1 MTAYLLRRLGTSII
15 VLIGISIFIFL
26 LLHAIYPSPARDV
39 LGLRANNA
47 QIAAWNKDNGFDR
60 PVIAQYLSYMNALL
74 HGNLGYSYANNQ
86 TVASL
91 FQERLARSI
100 YLSGMAL
107 LIAILIALPLGIF
120 QAVKRNS
127 LGDNIATSAAFILY
141 SMPVF
146 ALGLILIQVFAIS
159 FPLFSFEASQST
171 SIWTVIG
178 DWRAMLLPILTLAL
192 ISVALFSRYMRSSSI
207 DVLAQDYIK
216 VARAKGLPER
226 LVLTRHMVRNASLP
240 MVTLI
245 GLSLPA
251 LLAGNL
257 IVEYLFNYQGLGLLF
272 YSCLGKADYPVLLAY
287 TLIGAVQSGW
297 RLAVREFSSNRL
309 AVVGVGIL
317 VFFIVFCFIGP
328 IFYHGNVENTDLINA
343 HNPPGAGAPLGTDVN
358 GLDILG
364 QLMKGGQAA
373 LEIGFFAAF
382 VAITIGALVGAVAG
396 LAGGV
401 VDTTLM
407 RITDVFLSVP
417 FLFVVLI
424 LAIRY
429 GASVL
434 SLSLVIGGF
443 SWQVPAR
450 LVRGEVLTIRE
461 RDFVLAARAAG
472 SGPWRLIGRHLL
484 PNALGVMIV
493 NVTFQVADAILAVAY
508 VGFLGFGLHYPN
520 IDWGDMLSDGTGYL
534 TDGYWWLIWPV
545 LTCIVLTVMALNF
558 IGDALRDSLDVRLR
572 RR

>member
-1 MTAYLLRRLGTSII
+1 VTAYLLRRLGTSII

-47 QIAAWNKDNGFDR
+47 QINAWNKENGFDR
-60 PVIAQYLSYMNALL
+60 PVIEQYLSYMNALL
-74 HGNLGYSYANNQ
+74 HGNLGYSYAENQ

-127 LGDNIATSAAFILY
+127 LGDNIATSLAFILY

-146 ALGLILIQVFAIS
+146 ALGLILIQVFALS
-159 FPLFSFEASQST
+159 FPLLGFEASQST

-226 LVLTRHMVRNASLP
+226 LVVMRHMVRNASLP

-272 YSCLGKADYPVLLAY
+272 YSSLGKADYPVLLAY
-287 TLIGAVQSGW
+287 TLIGAV
-297 RLAVREFSSNRL
+297 
-309 AVVGVGIL
+309 
-317 VFFIVFCFIGP
+317 
-328 IFYHGNVENTDLINA
+328 
-343 HNPPGAGAPLGTDVN
+343 
-358 GLDILG
+358 
-364 QLMKGGQAA
+364 
-373 LEIGFFAAF
+373 
-382 VAITIGALVGAVAG
+382 
-396 LAGGV
+396 
-401 VDTTLM
+401 
-407 RITDVFLSVP
+407 
-417 FLFVVLI
+417 FVVLGN
-424 LAIRY
+424 L
-429 GASVL
+429 
-434 SLSLVIGGF
+434 
-443 SWQVPAR
+443 
-450 LVRGEVLTIRE
+450 
-461 RDFVLAARAAG
+461 
-472 SGPWRLIGRHLL
+472 
-484 PNALGVMIV
+484 
-493 NVTFQVADAILAVAY
+493 VADIA
-508 VGFLGFGLHYPN
+508 
-520 IDWGDMLSDGTGYL
+520 
-534 TDGYWWLIWPV
+534 
-545 LTCIVLTVMALNF
+545 LTVADPR
-558 IGDALRDSLDVRLR
+558 IRLA
-572 RR
+572 